1 MTVVTPVV
9 IFSAKRGI
17 ALGLSEPYPV
27 REIKWLKL
35 LMNSQLVGGLEHEL
49 DFFPIVGMMIQ
60 SDFHIFPGGLKP
72 PIR

>member
-49 DFFPIVGMMIQ
+49 DFSQ
-60 SDFHIFPGGLKP
+60 
-72 PIR
+72 